1 MILKK
6 RFKYDQEKNE
16 LLKTVREFLKIEADD
31 LEIYH
36 IYIFKNGV
44 DTKVLQ
50 KELFDDRYME
60 VVDFLPQDVFFVKDN
75 DGQYNQVEDLT
86 TKYINDI
93 LGIEE
98 EVRYVKGF
106 SFKNVGSDDLK
117 KIKSYLINPVVQ
129 KEIKLEDVT
138 FDYEISEDTEMLEV
152 EGFID
157 FDDSKLIAYKENFGF
172 DIDDLKFIQQYF
184 KTEGRNPRYC
194 ELKMLDTYWSD
205 HCRHT
210 TFLTELKDINIEEG
224 KYKEEIEK
232 TYNSYLDLRQKVYG
246 ENKKPV
252 TLMDVV
258 TLKMRELKKNGSLS
272 DMEDTSEVNA
282 CSIEVDIDFNG
293 KTEKWLHIFKNET
306 HNHPTEIEPYGGAHT
321 CIGGGIRDPLSAR
334 STILQGIRI
343 VGAGNPLTKHENT
356 IDGKLPQRYLANTAM
371 NGFSDYA
378 NQIGSSVGIVRE
390 FYDDGFQAKRMELG
404 ALVAAAPRTSVVR
417 KEPKKGDLILL
428 LGAPTGRDGLGA
440 AIGSSSMQTE
450 KSLTKA
456 GAEVQKGNPYAER
469 RIMRLFQRSDAA
481 KLIKKC
487 NDFGAGGVS
496 VAIGELAPGL
506 DIFLDEV
513 YTKYP
518 GLNGYE
524 IALSES
530 QERMAVVIEEK
541 DLKEFSNYLQEED
554 VRYSIV
560 AKVTDNDRLQMYSK
574 GKIVID
580 LSRELLDSNGA
591 SKEMKVEVETNP
603 KDIKSS
609 DEITK
614 LNQSITRNISQNFD
628 STLGRNRI
636 FMEYG
641 GKFELTQQD
650 AIVTKF
656 PLEDTNAVSVMAY
669 GYYPEIGK
677 KSPYHAGYY
686 GVLQSI
692 TKNIAITGKYEDIR
706 LTMQEF
712 FPSIKSN
719 PKRMGIPFA
728 ALLGT
733 FEVMNKLNIP
743 AIGGKDSM
751 SGTFKDIDVP
761 PTLVS
766 FAVNMSTKDKVVS
779 RELKTVGTKLY
790 ITDVLVKENG
800 LICFDSFKKSM
811 KEYGNLLEQGKV
823 LSASAVSEYGLIFT
837 LKDMGLGNNVGFE
850 ISNIEDKF
858 MPGTIVFESSE
869 DINIDG
875 IVLIG
880 KTVENN
886 DFEKNVE
893 ERTSL
898 LKNVFEDIVQ
908 REDRKLS
915 EFTNISKEELK
926 LSNKKVL
933 IPVVDGSTG
942 EYDLQ
947 KSFEKVGFEVE
958 QFVIKTINHK
968 SYLESVEEFA
978 EKLVEVGILAIPHG
992 DYFGSVIKNI
1002 SGFIVKILEDEKVKK
1017 SLKKLLERK
1026 GFIIGF
1032 GAGMSVLI
1040 DAGLFGEIKNNLMF
1054 VPNKN
1059 NKYVSTNIV
1068 CKNISESYISDC
1080 EEKYSS
1086 IISGKNI
1093 TLKCENIEELKR
1105 KVNIISMFTE
1115 VILPNDC
1122 GIDAMSSKCGH
1133 IIGVRSLID
1142 RMSEDLYK
1150 NINIVKLP
1158 RHFDVLRKNF
1168 E

>member
-60 VVDFLPQDVFFVKDN
+60 VVDFFPQDVFFVKDN

-766 FAVNMSTKDKVVS
+766 FAVNMATKDKVVS

>member
-16 LLKTVREFLKIEADD
+16 LLKTVREFLKIEAYD

-106 SFKNVGSDDLK
+106 SFKNVCSDDLK

-258 TLKMRELKKNGSLS
+258 TLKMRELKKNGLLS

-978 EKLVEVGILAIPHG
+978 GKLAEVGILAIPHG

-1158 RHFDVLRKNF
+1158 RHFDVLRKSF

>member
-36 IYIFKNGV
+36 IYIFKNSV

-978 EKLVEVGILAIPHG
+978 GKLAEVGILAIPHG